1 MIDEQMISWVV
12 MSLVSGIVAYLVLTE
27 GKSRFLLVLA
37 FFFDLF
43 FGIST
48 GYIWIQAT
56 KGLAMYDWALFFL
69 PAILT
74 SVATLLLLSYYVAYH
89 RKQTLPRVPAFT
101 VKGVSFTISLVAVVL
116 LSLLVA
122 SSYLPAAT
130 TSSITA
136 LGSGRTIL
144 ETSDVLGDECLS
156 CISSSDITI
165 QQSVVTPFSIREN
178 PKKGEYLDF
187 KIEFKPTISY
197 TDPSLMFYVS
207 DSKGQLIPETKIFS
221 YSPAPNVLQGQILC
235 DELGT
240 YTITAVAYDL
250 SVSGTL
256 PMGANTQSYIVQAVT
271 SADEGQNI
279 VIISSLVACLAIV
292 LLIWLV
298 ALHKKYS

>member
-1 MIDEQMISWVV
+1 MLDEQMIFWVL
-12 MSLVSGIVAYLVLTE
+12 MSLISGLVAYVVLTE
-27 GKSRFLLVLA
+27 GKNRFLLVLI
-37 FFFDLF
+37 FFFDLLF
-43 FGIST
+43 SVST
-48 GYIWIQAT
+48 GYIWMQAT
-56 KGLAMYDWALFFL
+56 KGLAMYDWALFIL

-89 RKQTLPRVPAFT
+89 KKETLPRVPAFT
-101 VKGVSFTISLVAVVL
+101 VRRTSFILSLVAVVL
-116 LSLLVA
+116 LSFLVA
-122 SSYLPAAT
+122 SSYLPAGT

-144 ETSDVLGDECLS
+144 DTSDVVGDECLS

-165 QQSVVTPFSIREN
+165 QRSVVTPFSIREN

-187 KIEFKPTISY
+187 KIDFKPTISY
-197 TDPSLMFYVS
+197 ADPSLMLYVT
-207 DSKGQLIPETKIFS
+207 DSKGQLIPETKIYS

-250 SVSGTL
+250 SVSGTV
-256 PMGANTQSYIVQAVT
+256 PMGANTQSYTVLATT

-279 VIISSLVACLAIV
+279 VIVSFLVACIVIV
-292 LLIWLV
+292 LLIWIV
-298 ALHKKYS
+298 AIRKKYF